1 MIRRPPRS
9 TRTDTLFPYTTLFRA
24 GAAEAIERDAARRV
38 GKAGEQP
45 GHAGEVAIV
54 LAGLV
59 GAAEDDVVEVGPVH
73 TRIAVDQRLDRAGG
87 ATVGADLGERTAI
100 AADRGA
106 GGGANKGL
114 GHSTTPA

>member
-24 GAAEAIERDAARRV
+24 GAAEAIERDAARRA

-73 TRIAVDQRLDRAGG
+73 TRIAVDQRLDRDGG
-87 ATVGADLGERTAI
+87 EIVGADMGERTAI
-100 AADRGA
+100 AADREIGR
-106 GGGANKGL
+106 GSCRESGCQYV
-114 GHSTTPA
+114 